1 MDFLNKGCYI
11 KKLNNGGFMAIPNEA
26 GRKGVASGS
35 RRATENV
42 SEVGITKETVEYM
55 AHLAR
60 IELKPEELEKL
71 SGQLQDIIN
80 FIDKLK
86 KLDVNN
92 ISPTSHILPLENV
105 FREDTARESLPVDKV
120 LMNAPCRQG
129 NFFSVPKV
137 IE

>member
-1 MDFLNKGCYI
+1 
-11 KKLNNGGFMAIPNEA
+11 MA
-26 GRKGVASGS
+26 
-35 RRATENV
+35 
-42 SEVGITKETVEYM
+42 ITKETVKYV

-120 LMNAPCRQG
+120 LMNAPQKKD
-129 NFFSVPKV
+129 NFFVVPKV

>member
-1 MDFLNKGCYI
+1 
-11 KKLNNGGFMAIPNEA
+11 MA
-26 GRKGVASGS
+26 
-35 RRATENV
+35 
-42 SEVGITKETVEYM
+42 ITKETVEYV

-80 FIDKLK
+80 FIDNLK

-92 ISPTSHILPLENV
+92 VNPTSHILPLENV

-120 LMNAPCRQG
+120 LMNAPCRKG
-129 NFFSVPKV
+129 NFFAVPKV